1 MTNILAIDTS
11 TPACSAA
18 ILIGNEVLSKHQL
31 ASREHT
37 RLILPMVHHL
47 LNEAGMTLSEMDAI
61 AFTAGPG
68 SFTGIRIG
76 FGVVQGLAFGAELPV
91 LPVSSLETLAHT
103 AIRKLQVQANTHII
117 PMFDAR
123 MDEIYSAHF
132 YYCSGNLERLHE
144 DTVCP
149 PEKID
154 NEFFDPMIPEAMIV
168 IGDGWNYSE
177 RMSIRTPDSTDSA
190 LLPEAQD
197 IFSIACP
204 LINEGKAIP
213 VEEANP
219 VYLRDKITWK
229 KRKKLR

>member
-18 ILIGNEVLSKHQL
+18 ILRGDEVLSKHQL

-37 RLILPMVHHL
+37 RLILPMVHDL
-47 LNEAGMTLSEMDAI
+47 LNEAGMALSEMDAI
-61 AFTAGPG
+61 AFTVGPG

-103 AIRKLQVQANTHII
+103 AIRKLHIRPNTHII

-132 YYCSGNLERLHE
+132 YYGSEGLQRLHK
-144 DTVCP
+144 DNVCTP
-149 PEKID
+149 AKID
-154 NEFFDPMIPEAMIV
+154 SEFFDPIISDPMIIV
-168 IGDGWNYSE
+168 GDGWNYSE
-177 RMSIRTPDSTDSA
+177 RMSIRTPNYTDIT

-204 LINEGKAIP
+204 LMSEGKAIP